1 VRNLVSWARRI
12 DGWLFAPGP
21 GSRVWGLRTGLAA
34 LFAVRLALGEYRGL
48 AGQPEVLFRPPSV
61 WHLLDRMPS
70 VEVLVAVQV
79 VGAGLAVLAVLSW
92 RPRVTFAGAWLCF
105 VFLEGL
111 VASRVKI
118 SHNEILG
125 ILAAVP
131 LLVAP
136 VAVSWRDREDDPAL
150 GWPHRAALVVLAGAY
165 FFTGLG
171 KILAGGLSWVAS
183 DNVRWSLA
191 AGARSTKPPTH
202 AIAQFVA
209 DHGVLAHGVA
219 FATLAFELGFVLIL
233 FVPRLRP
240 VFAAVIISFHAGIYL
255 TLGLDY
261 WSWVTT
267 VIVVL
272 LSWESLVPRIQARSA
287 KRAMSP
293 SNS

>member
-1 VRNLVSWARRI
+1 VRDSVSLLRRI
-12 DGWLFAPGP
+12 DRWLFAPGP

-48 AGQPEVLFRPPSV
+48 AGQPEALFRPPSA
-61 WHLLDRMPS
+61 WHLLDRMPP

-79 VGAGLAVLAVLSW
+79 VGAVLAVLAVLSW

-136 VAVSWRDREDDPAL
+136 VAVSWRDRDDDPAL
-150 GWPHRAALVVLAGAY
+150 GWPQRVSLVVLAGAY
-165 FFTGLG
+165 FYTGLG
-171 KILAGGLSWVAS
+171 KVLTGGLSWATS

-191 AGARSTKPPTH
+191 AGARSAKPPTH

-209 DHGVLAHGVA
+209 DHGVLAHGLA
-219 FATLAFELGFVLIL
+219 FATLVFELGFVLIL
-233 FVPRLRP
+233 FVPRLRA
-240 VFAAVIISFHAGIYL
+240 VFAAVIISFHVGIYL

-261 WSWVTT
+261 WSWVVT
-267 VIVVL
+267 VVVVL
-272 LSWESLVPRIQARSA
+272 LPWEQLVPRIQARSA

-293 SNS
+293 STS